1 MTRSIVCIVLTCLIM
16 AGCGNRNDA
25 ALKTFLPGTYTTSYE
40 GDYSIGNDTLEI
52 RQQGNGENNA
62 YTIIKRNAHQ
72 RKQNGVLKEG
82 VNYKSTTWTG
92 LFDES
97 TKALTITR
105 TGRVLLFDVE
115 QNEMKMG
122 ITTYKK
128 LKTP

>member
-1 MTRSIVCIVLTCLIM
+1 MTRSIVCIGLISLIM

-25 ALKTFLPGTYTTSYE
+25 ALKTFIPGTYTTSYE
-40 GDYSIGNDTLEI
+40 GDYSIGNNTIEI
-52 RQQGNGENNA
+52 RQQSNTENNA

-72 RKQNGVLKEG
+72 RRQNGVLKEG
-82 VNYKSTTWTG
+82 MNYSSTTWTG

-105 TGRVLLFDVE
+105 TGRVLLFDIE

-128 LKTP
+128 LKTL